1 MEYLRYV
8 TELIRNPIL
17 DLVMSV
23 VGILFVSLVFFLIQI
38 AFTKP
43 FYGRVTDVDILGF
56 KYTRPKGGNWEYR
69 GYRFRLGFFANSVV
83 DFDNH
88 PGVENK
94 KLIAMEKTH
103 MLITGILTALI
114 GIGVFAGCTAWCF
127 RIYYRFPAALVF
139 LSGFWI
145 LMYSIGRIVLVI
157 ATVKKMYSKKSLGG
171 YMTSAAG
178 MLRAGIPFEKM
189 DLKSVRE
196 LNYPKV
202 WDTERKMYFPIY
214 FSYLDANGLY
224 DRMPEAV
231 ADVEAVLKP
240 GERSKVAI
248 AVLMTLVYYYSYHH
262 IEPSVA
268 KEYYHRM
275 GDEIEK
281 DTDCN
286 TMRIKGF
293 YELNC
298 FGNADKARECAT
310 AALAKL
316 DSFSV
321 PAERDYERKCIARL
335 NSAISGFLSGS

>member
-88 PGVENK
+88 PGV
-94 KLIAMEKTH
+94 
-103 MLITGILTALI
+103 
-114 GIGVFAGCTAWCF
+114 
-127 RIYYRFPAALVF
+127 F

-214 FSYLDANGLY
+214 FSYLDANGFY

-262 IEPSVA
+262 IEPSMA

-335 NSAISGFLSGS
+335 NSAISGFLSGSLGIYKIYKQSDFID